1 MYLKQEN
8 LTEIRM
14 TGLKKK
20 KKRQKNRK
28 HKVCRLLKI
37 MKNILNSKYLLITT
51 DVHHIYK
58 NVIIVVR
65 ISHCV
70 H

>member
-1 MYLKQEN
+1 
-8 LTEIRM
+8 M
-14 TGLKKK
+14 TWI
-20 KKRQKNRK
+20 
-28 HKVCRLLKI
+28 KI
-37 MKNILNSKYLLITT
+37 MKNILDSKYPLITT

-58 NVIIVVR
+58 NVIIVVL